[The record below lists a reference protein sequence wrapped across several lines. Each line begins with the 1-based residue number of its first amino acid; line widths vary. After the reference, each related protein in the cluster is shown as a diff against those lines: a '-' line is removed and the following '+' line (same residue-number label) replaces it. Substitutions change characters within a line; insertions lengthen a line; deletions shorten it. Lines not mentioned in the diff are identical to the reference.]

1 MQLVRSIITVSSFTV
16 LSRILGFVRDILIA
30 SILGAGPVADAFFV
44 AFRFPNFF
52 RRLFAEGAFNAAF
65 VPTFSRLLVRESQS
79 AACLCAS
86 QIYSMLTFILI
97 ALVVFV
103 EITIPWLMYVIAPGF
118 SETPERFEMTVYFTR
133 ITFPYILLISI
144 AALFTGILNSLHRFA
159 VGAAAPV
166 ILNITMIF
174 ALVFFATQL
183 PTPGHA
189 IAWAVTLA
197 GIGQLAW
204 VRFETRR
211 SCIQIQLNFPRL
223 TEPVRRLMS
232 LMLPASLAA
241 GVVQVNMLIG
251 TIFLSYL
258 PAGAISYIVYA
269 DRLIQLP
276 LSLVGVAIS
285 TALLP
290 ALSQQLE
297 LGKKVD
303 ARQTQNRSLEFSFFL
318 IFPATFALFFLAE
331 PMICTLFERGKFTRT
346 ETIATAQCLAA
357 FSIGLPAYVMVKVFA
372 TTFFAHHNTKIPL
385 HAAVLAVIANVILNF
400 ILFFPLGYVGI
411 ALATALASWVNAGWL
426 IYQLANSKL
435 LLPDRRLYQRLPR
448 FLASCLVMVAVV
460 SACSYFFAIM
470 EQTSELSR
478 FLSLIGLILIGFAA
492 YVFGAYLMQAL
503 DFREIKENLRLR
515 VEVE

>member
-1 MQLVRSIITVSSFTV
+1 MQQLVRSVITVSSLTV

-30 SILGAGPVADAFFV
+30 SILGAGPIADAFFV

-65 VPTFSRLLVRESQS
+65 VPTFSRLLLRESQE
-79 AACLCAS
+79 AACICAS
-86 QIYSMLTFILI
+86 QIYSVLTFVLI

-103 EITIPWLMYVIAPGF
+103 ELTIPWLMYVIAPGF
-118 SETPERFEMTVYFTR
+118 AETPERFEMTVYFTR
-133 ITFPYILLISI
+133 ITFPYIFFISI

-166 ILNITMIF
+166 ILNVTMIL
-174 ALVFFATQL
+174 ALVFFVTAL
-183 PTPGHA
+183 PTPGHSL
-189 IAWAVTLA
+189 AWAVTLA
-197 GIGQLAW
+197 GIGQLMW
-204 VRFETRR
+204 VRYETRR
-211 SCIQIQLNFPRL
+211 SCIQIQLKLPRL
-223 TEPVRRLMS
+223 TEPVRRLLS

-251 TIFLSYL
+251 TIFLSFL
-258 PAGAISYIVYA
+258 PAGAISYIVFA

-297 LGKKVD
+297 LGKKVE

-318 IFPATFALFFLAE
+318 ILPATFALFFLAE
-331 PMICTLFERGKFTRT
+331 PMICTLFERGKFGRA

-385 HAAVLAVIANVILNF
+385 HAAVLAVIANIILNF

-426 IYQLANSKL
+426 IYQLWRSKL
-435 LLPDRRLYQRLPR
+435 LLPDQRLYQRLPR
-448 FLASCLVMVAVV
+448 FLLSCFVMMAAVSV
-460 SACSYFFAIM
+460 CSYLFGLT
-470 EQTSELSR
+470 EQTSQFLR
-478 FLSLIGLILIGFAA
+478 FLSLAGLILIGLTT
-492 YVFGAYLMQAL
+492 YLFGAYLLKAL
-503 DFREIKENLRLR
+503 DPKEIKENLRLK
-515 VEVE
+515 VED